1 MVLRPSPLMA
11 GGRFLLRVG
20 VGGNVLGSFGFVG
33 VCCCFPDGKW
43 SVCVEL
49 KIAVLPGDG
58 IGAEVV
64 ASAMAV
70 LDAVAKRGGHTVV
83 AEYADIG
90 WAALDKQGSAL
101 PASTREVCNRSK
113 AILFGAVGLPDR
125 DKTLPLQERPE
136 RVALLELRKGLFANL
151 RHVVLPKNLSHLCP
165 LKPEIIKDGI
175 DIMII
180 RELTGGLY
188 YGQPQGI
195 TGTAPNRQA
204 VDTMAY
210 SEMEVRRILKVGFE
224 TARKRRKRLLS
235 VDKANI
241 LATSQLWRET
251 SVAMAKEYP
260 DVAVEHM
267 YVDNASMQLLRR
279 ASEFDVIVTENT
291 FGDILSDEASMLAG
305 SIGLV
310 PSACLGN
317 EFLAQYDASAKGL
330 PTAVPFYEPIHGSAP
345 DIAGKDL
352 ANPVATILTVSM
364 MLRYTFGLTKEA
376 DAINKATFAVLNEG
390 KTLTGDLGGKAKGS
404 EVAAAVIGKL

>member
-1 MVLRPSPLMA
+1 MQLQ
-11 GGRFLLRVG
+11 
-20 VGGNVLGSFGFVG
+20 
-33 VCCCFPDGKW
+33 
-43 SVCVEL
+43 
-49 KIAVLPGDG
+49 IAVLPGDG
-58 IGAEVV
+58 IGTEVIH
-64 ASAMAV
+64 SALQV
-70 LDAVAKRGGHTVV
+70 LQHVAKKYSHTVE
-83 AEYADIG
+83 AQHADIG
-90 WAALDKQGSAL
+90 WAALDKHGSAL
-101 PASTREVCNRSK
+101 PQATRDICKNSQ

-125 DKTLPLQERPE
+125 DKTLPLAERPE

-151 RHVVLPKNLSHLCP
+151 RHVVLPKNLAARCP
-165 LKPEIIKDGI
+165 LKNELIEKGI

-195 TGTAPNRQA
+195 TGTSPNRQA

-210 SEMEVRRILKVGFE
+210 SEMEVRRILRVGFE
-224 TARKRRKRLLS
+224 TARKRRKKLLS

-241 LATSQLWRET
+241 LATSQLWRE
-251 SVAMAKEYP
+251 VCLDMAKEYP
-260 DVAVEHM
+260 DIALEHM

-317 EFLAQYDASAKGL
+317 EFLAQYDPAAKSL
-330 PTAVPFYEPIHGSAP
+330 PTATPFYEPIHGSAP

-352 ANPVATILTVSM
+352 ANPVGTILTVSM
-364 MLRYTFGLTKEA
+364 MLRYTFGLIKEA
-376 DAINKATFAVLNEG
+376 DAIDTATFAVLNEA
-390 KTLTGDLGGKAKGS
+390 KVLTGDLGGKAKCS
-404 EVAAAVIGKL
+404 EVANAVIGKL

>member
-1 MVLRPSPLMA
+1 MEMKL
-11 GGRFLLRVG
+11 
-20 VGGNVLGSFGFVG
+20 
-33 VCCCFPDGKW
+33 
-43 SVCVEL
+43 
-49 KIAVLPGDG
+49 AVLPGDG
-58 IGAEVV
+58 IGAEVIAAGMQV
-64 ASAMAV
+64 V
-70 LDAVAKRGGHTVV
+70 EHVGKKFGHTLQ
-83 AEYADIG
+83 AEYGDIG
-90 WAALDKQGSAL
+90 WAALDKGHKTAL
-101 PASTREVCNRSK
+101 PAATKELCARSQ
-113 AILFGAVGLPDR
+113 AIFFGAVGLPDR

-151 RHVVLPKNLSHLCP
+151 RHVVLPKNLKHLCP
-165 LKPEIIKDGI
+165 LRPEILEKYNGGMI

-195 TGTAPNRQA
+195 SGNAPDRKA

-210 SEMEVRRILKVGFE
+210 SENEVRRILKVGFE
-224 TARKRRKRLLS
+224 TARKRRKKLLS

-251 SVAMAKEYP
+251 AIAMGKEYP
-260 DVAVEHM
+260 DVQLEHM

-279 ASEFDVIVTENT
+279 ASDFDVIVTENT

-317 EFLAQYDASAKGL
+317 EFLANFDPSAKGL
-330 PTAVPFYEPIHGSAP
+330 PTATPFYEPIHGSAP

-352 ANPVATILTVSM
+352 ANPVGTILTASM
-364 MLRYTFGLTKEA
+364 MLRYTFGLQKEA
-376 DAINKATFAVLNEG
+376 DAIDHATFAVLNEG
-390 KTLTGDLGGKAKGS
+390 KALTGDLGGKSKCS
-404 EVAAAVIGKL
+404 EVAGAVIAKI

>member
-1 MVLRPSPLMA
+1 MNLNL
-11 GGRFLLRVG
+11 
-20 VGGNVLGSFGFVG
+20 
-33 VCCCFPDGKW
+33 
-43 SVCVEL
+43 
-49 KIAVLPGDG
+49 AVLPGDG
-58 IGAEVV
+58 IGAEVIRDAMKVLEHV
-64 ASAMAV
+64 AR
-70 LDAVAKRGGHTVV
+70 KYGHTIQ
-83 AEYADIG
+83 ATYGDIG
-90 WAALDKQGSAL
+90 WAALDKGHKSAL
-101 PASTREVCNRSK
+101 PPETRELCAKSD
-113 AILFGAVGLPDR
+113 AIFFGAVGLPDR

-151 RHVVLPKNLSHLCP
+151 RHVVLPKNLAHLCP
-165 LKPEIIKDGI
+165 LKPSLIEKGI

-188 YGQPQGI
+188 YGQPQGV

-210 SEMEVRRILKVGFE
+210 SEMECRRILKVGFE

-241 LATSQLWRET
+241 LATSGLWREIA
-251 SVAMAKEYP
+251 VAMGKEYP
-260 DVAVEHM
+260 DVQLEHM

-279 ASEFDVIVTENT
+279 PSEFDVIVTENT

-317 EFLAQYDASAKGL
+317 EFLANYDSSAKSL
-330 PTAVPFYEPIHGSAP
+330 PRATPFYEPIHGSAP

-352 ANPVATILTVSM
+352 ANPIATILTASM
-364 MLRYTFGLTKEA
+364 MLRYTFNLQQEA
-376 DAINKATFAVLNEG
+376 DAIDKATFAVLNEG
-390 KTLTGDLGGKAKGS
+390 ATLTGDLGGKAKGS
-404 EVAAAVIGKL
+404 EVAGAVIAKI

>member
-1 MVLRPSPLMA
+1 MEMKL
-11 GGRFLLRVG
+11 
-20 VGGNVLGSFGFVG
+20 
-33 VCCCFPDGKW
+33 
-43 SVCVEL
+43 
-49 KIAVLPGDG
+49 AVLPGDG
-58 IGAEVV
+58 IGTEVIAAGMKV
-64 ASAMAV
+64 IEHV
-70 LDAVAKRGGHTVV
+70 GKKFGHVIH
-83 AEYADIG
+83 AQYGDIG
-90 WAALDKQGSAL
+90 WAALDKGHKTAL
-101 PASTREVCNRSK
+101 PPATKELCATSQ
-113 AILFGAVGLPDR
+113 AIFFGAVGLPDR

-151 RHVVLPKNLSHLCP
+151 RHVVLPKALGHLCP
-165 LKPEIIKDGI
+165 LKPSLIEKGI

-195 TGTAPNRQA
+195 TGTAPDRKA

-210 SEMEVRRILKVGFE
+210 SEMECRRILKVGFE
-224 TARKRRKRLLS
+224 TAMKRRKRLLS

-241 LATSQLWRET
+241 LATSQLWRE
-251 SVAMAKEYP
+251 VCIAMSKDYP
-260 DVAVEHM
+260 EVQLEHM

-317 EFLAQYDASAKGL
+317 EFLANYDPAAKSL
-330 PTAVPFYEPIHGSAP
+330 PRATPFYEPIHGSAP

-352 ANPVATILTVSM
+352 ANPIGTILTASM
-364 MLRYTFGLTKEA
+364 MLRYTFGLAKEA
-376 DAINKATFAVLNEG
+376 DAIDAATFAVLNEG
-390 KTLTGDLGGKAKGS
+390 KALTGDLGGKARCS
-404 EVAAAVIGKL
+404 EVAGAVIARI

>member
-1 MVLRPSPLMA
+1 VEVIAAAMGVL
-11 GGRFLLRVG
+11 
-20 VGGNVLGSFGFVG
+20 
-33 VCCCFPDGKW
+33 
-43 SVCVEL
+43 EH
-49 KIAVLPGDG
+49 
-58 IGAEVV
+58 
-64 ASAMAV
+64 
-70 LDAVAKRGGHTVV
+70 VAKKFGHTIK
-83 AEYADIG
+83 AEYGDIG
-90 WAALDKQGSAL
+90 WAALDRGHKSAL
-101 PASTREVCNRSK
+101 PDATRELCKRSQ
-113 AILFGAVGLPDR
+113 AIFFGAVGLPDR
-125 DKTLPLQERPE
+125 DKTLPLPERPE

-151 RHVVLPKNLSHLCP
+151 RHVVLPKNLGHLCP
-165 LKPEIIKDGI
+165 LKPALIEKGI

-188 YGQPQGI
+188 YGQPQGV

-210 SEMEVRRILKVGFE
+210 SEMECRRILKVGFE

-241 LATSQLWRET
+241 LATSGLWREVA
-251 SVAMAKEYP
+251 VAMGKEYP
-260 DVAVEHM
+260 DVQLEHM

-279 ASEFDVIVTENT
+279 PSEFDVIVTENT

-317 EFLAQYDASAKGL
+317 EFLATYDPAAKSL
-330 PTAVPFYEPIHGSAP
+330 PRATPFYEPIHGSAP

-352 ANPVATILTVSM
+352 ANPIGTIFTGSM
-364 MLRYTFGLTKEA
+364 MLRYTFNLQNEA
-376 DAINKATFAVLNEG
+376 DAIDHACFAVLNEG

-404 EVAAAVIGKL
+404 EVARAVIEQMG